1 MYAIL
6 VQVRKFRLY
15 DTWRGEER
23 QKNLTLGPDHF
34 KLPEPTTPQIPIVLP
49 PWRATPQA
57 RQAWQS
63 LLEARL
69 QQEQA
74 LTQALQSAVEA
85 TEAPPLPMLR
95 DAFIGEIDPNQDAA
109 VVANR
114 LTQEL
119 AIDFKSSGHQKPT
132 RVHQAL
138 ETLQGVLFSL
148 RTGRFKT
155 MPPVLGTTNPAANW
169 VLALDPMKPYTEAE
183 FDEEWRWMGSYA
195 TWHAAIRVFAYPDN
209 YLLPDLRPMPGRTA
223 AYRNLISELHNQPRL
238 TPTHRCP
245 LMLPPLYGHD

>member
-1 MYAIL
+1 
-6 VQVRKFRLY
+6 
-15 DTWRGEER
+15 
-23 QKNLTLGPDHF
+23 
-34 KLPEPTTPQIPIVLP
+34 
-49 PWRATPQA
+49 
-57 RQAWQS
+57 
-63 LLEARL
+63 
-69 QQEQA
+69 
-74 LTQALQSAVEA
+74 
-85 TEAPPLPMLR
+85 MLR
-95 DAFIGEIDPNQDAA
+95 DAFIGAIDPHQDAA

-183 FDEEWRWMGSYA
+183 FDEEWCWVGSRPYTPITWPA
-195 TWHAAIRVFAYPDN
+195 TSVRSTAGVS
-209 YLLPDLRPMPGRTA
+209 GR
-223 AYRNLISELHNQPRL
+223 IHLHPV
-238 TPTHRCP
+238 PV
-245 LMLPPLYGHD
+245 